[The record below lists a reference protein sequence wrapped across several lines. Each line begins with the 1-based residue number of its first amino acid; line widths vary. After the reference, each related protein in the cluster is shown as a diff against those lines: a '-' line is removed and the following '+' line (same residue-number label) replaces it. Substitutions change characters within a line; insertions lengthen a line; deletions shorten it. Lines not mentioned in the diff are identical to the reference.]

1 MTQPPKEKAKE
12 LVDKCY
18 YQIEDATAGMFEEG
32 VDYVKA
38 RSIAAKQCALI
49 AVQFAEKKLIE
60 YGNQTFELQNMDA
73 TLRDLDTL
81 KTEIQNL

>member
-1 MTQPPKEKAKE
+1 MTQTAKEKAKQ

-49 AVQFAEKKLIE
+49 ACEELLYNIE
-60 YGNQTFELQNMDA
+60 VPTENYKYWQEV
-73 TLRDLDTL
+73 